1 MFLLKIIILPVVV
14 SVKSEIVIPIFLD
27 NKNIGQIDIDSDTIN
42 AFNAEDEKSLEFVC
56 NEVSKLLA
64 VSTSQF
70 V

>member
-1 MFLLKIIILPVVV
+1 MYIACNI
-14 SVKSEIVIPIFLD
+14 SVNSEIVIPIFLN

-42 AFNAEDEKSLEFVC
+42 AFNAEDEKFLEFVC

>member
-1 MFLLKIIILPVVV
+1 MLYQDNYIVCSI

-42 AFNAEDEKSLEFVC
+42 AFRSEAFLEFVC